1 MIDVESKSNPK
12 KVKKL
17 AIFDSGLGGLSVFK
31 ELKLINPKLGVIYF
45 ADSKNVPYGNLS
57 KERIFFLTKMAISE
71 LKDLG
76 ATSIAIACHTIST
89 TILPLIKKSETIP
102 IYDIATLSLEV
113 LQKFNKISLIGTKAT
128 INSEFYQKKLG
139 AKIVSAKPCPE
150 LVDMIESGN
159 IDNFVIESALAKVE
173 KEVDALFLAC
183 THFPLIKDKISLHF
197 KGAQIIDPANYFAE
211 KLKMTSSE
219 MKDEFYTTGDPV
231 QFQHH
236 AQIFLKEQKVP
247 SPFLLKSLYSPL
259 I

>member
-1 MIDVESKSNPK
+1 LFDVKSKSNPQ
-12 KVKKL
+12 KVNKL
-17 AIFDSGLGGLSVFK
+17 AIFDSGFGGLSVYK
-31 ELKLINPKLGVIYF
+31 EIKLINPNLGVIYF

-57 KERIFFLTKMAISE
+57 RERIFFLTKMAISE

-102 IYDIATLSLEV
+102 IYDVASFSIEV
-113 LQKFNKISLIGTKAT
+113 LQKYNKISLIGTKAT

-159 IDNFVIESALAKVE
+159 LDNCLIESTLASVE
-173 KEVDALFLAC
+173 KDVDALFLAC
-183 THFPLIKDKISLHF
+183 THFPLIKDKISPHF
-197 KGAQIIDPANYFAE
+197 KGVEIIDPANYFAE
-211 KLKMTSSE
+211 KLKTLSCE
-219 MKDEFYTTGDPV
+219 MQDEFYTTGDPV

-236 AQIFLKEQKVP
+236 AQIFLREQKVP